1 MPPKKNKKN
10 ALTFYIETT
19 LIPDLQREGHQFRGG
34 RGDGIAGLIP
44 EASRRYKVNNLFTRC
59 AEKLHHHNLKL
70 IISKN
75 K

>member
-34 RGDGIAGLIP
+34 GIAALIP
-44 EASRRYKVNNLFTRC
+44 EASRRFKVNMCFYTVC
-59 AEKLHHHNLKL
+59 
-70 IISKN
+70 
-75 K
+75 